1 MQRIKTLKK
10 KKDIFFLNP
19 STRNRVT
26 FKTVL
31 KHHPYIK
38 DLKASDVQDTNE
50 VLPGLLGIQLLVDAN
65 NHPQEHPLI
74 DSLCQSTY
82 SIVHLK

>member
-50 VLPGLLGIQLLVDAN
+50 VLPGLLGVQLLVDAN
-65 NHPQEHPLI
+65 NHPQEHLLK
-74 DSLCQSTY
+74 DSLCQGTN
-82 SIVHLK
+82 